1 MQPFGG
7 WIGLAGMRYRASYG
21 GQFVNLFLQQ
31 PFSALMIPLTEM
43 WIFVTERG
51 LMCQTWSA
59 LGNLTQYDGWS

>member
-31 PFSALMIPLTEM
+31 PFSALMIPPGWPHNLQNG
-43 WIFVTERG
+43 IFP
-51 LMCQTWSA
+51 
-59 LGNLTQYDGWS
+59 